1 MHASG
6 DTVRHTVTSRLTPFW
21 LSALQFA
28 PTEGDRH
35 EPDPPHAPR
44 EPTRCAATL
53 GGCSRL
59 RWEVVGVPV
68 SLLVVVVDCR
78 DPLRQAEFWAQAL
91 TYNVTQRNPDE
102 FQVSDPTGTG
112 GSLYFMKV
120 PEPKV
125 GKNRL
130 HLDLV
135 TSGPME
141 AEVTR
146 LVEAGA
152 QMVEVRQDP
161 ASYDNPDTWTVM
173 RDPEGNEFCVTSTAT
188 LTGWA

>member
-1 MHASG
+1 
-6 DTVRHTVTSRLTPFW
+6 
-21 LSALQFA
+21 
-28 PTEGDRH
+28 
-35 EPDPPHAPR
+35 
-44 EPTRCAATL
+44 
-53 GGCSRL
+53 
-59 RWEVVGVPV
+59 VVEVPV

-91 TYNVTQRNPDE
+91 GYKVSQRNPDE
-102 FQVSDPTGTG
+102 FQVSDPAGSG
-112 GSLYFMKV
+112 GPLYFMKV

-125 GKNRL
+125 AKNRL

-146 LVEAGA
+146 LVKAGA

-188 LTGWA
+188 VTGWA